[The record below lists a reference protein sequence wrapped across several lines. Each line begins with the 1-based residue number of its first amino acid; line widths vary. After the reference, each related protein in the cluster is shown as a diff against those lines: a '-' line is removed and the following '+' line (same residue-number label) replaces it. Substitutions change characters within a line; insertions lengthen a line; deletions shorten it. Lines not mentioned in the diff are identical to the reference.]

1 MTELR
6 SAQAASLKQLPVK
19 AALLGGLVTAEL
31 WLWFHAGEIIAKC
44 GIIDCDV

>member
-1 MTELR
+1 MLKPL
-6 SAQAASLKQLPVK
+6 ASNSSQLK

-31 WLWFHAGEIIAKC
+31 WLWFHGGEIIAKC